1 MTTPLCLLDHHMII
15 LSSFAA
21 LISYSLQ
28 VDAFICVEPNVTTY
42 LKWKGQT
49 MKDDEA
55 SKVVDSVTLHECS
68 SLCTESSDCGSF
80 QYESTTMQ
88 CALSSTTVVSSATA
102 TLLPDA
108 VSESSFFQKICI
120 PTSAPCPSPFAFER
134 YSHHLLVGNAL
145 QVIQTAE
152 LSKCLALC
160 LEAKKALQIECRSVM
175 YYYGTNECILNRENR
190 LSQPHL
196 FINDTS
202 SLQNADYFDNSC
214 FDISCPEGWSVHWI
228 KVEPFAIS
236 DRSDII
242 LEDVTE
248 EECSKNCLQNSVR
261 DHRFPCKV
269 FAYSKSKS
277 RCHLSAESGFLNRET
292 VTNEFHRKVSQITS
306 EENYYEKICLHGT
319 PTCDNIS
326 FQYTP
331 NHALV
336 EASPSQVL
344 STLSVAKCLEACLK
358 QRAHC
363 SAAMFF
369 QEKDEC
375 VLTAKSQFTNP
386 DQFRFHLEVDYFDNL
401 CKYAK
406 KLKKSEEM
414 IDEFPSVLVMRQP
427 MKVQLPRRA
436 HASPKVIV
444 EHNAVLSS
452 EQLVPF
458 DKGNLETDC
467 RVNGIAVTM
476 HFASRTTGSI
486 YIKDHFSTCRTD
498 FENTT
503 SAVLNIELPSLRD
516 DNPSCPAQE
525 IKPSVWSFV
534 IVVQKND
541 LDAPALITDTDRVFS
556 ASCDYSNVDIGAAR
570 AAVKLSAEEPN
581 AIRLDETKPERIR
594 MTILRDGQPV
604 SSVVLGEE
612 LELRWTIIRTED
624 EDEDEFDFLVADCFA
639 ERLDGSPPYPP
650 SLQLIS
656 NGCVSRKVQHRLLL
670 YPITETK
677 DGFSTKIK
685 AFKFDGSRRVR
696 IKCAIDICEEERCR
710 QAICKAENDEIVP
723 ENESTKHQIL
733 RGIDRTTR
741 ATWVKR
747 EVLQRVKR
755 TSLMGTLTVVEKPEN
770 YYSNEEVSSE
780 PLQNFDK
787 LTRSLT
793 ECNCSSQGYVC
804 IVRSVFVL
812 LITALTIMSAFQ
824 IYQILRHVY
833 AYSSV
838 KQSSSSEISSQC
850 CDGSVIDFV
859 ARALSETGTRTISS
873 TSSSDGNESSASFAN
888 KTRSIPMQSHE
899 KPLDRRLHFPSNQS
913 ARHQRLA
920 VTGQRNAKTHK
931 PFIDDD

>member
-28 VDAFICVEPNVTTY
+28 GAIFFVVDAFICVEPNVTTY

-55 SKVVDSVTLHECS
+55 SKVVDGVTLHECS
-68 SLCTESSDCGSF
+68 SLCTEVCKFFHLKYLSDMITV
-80 QYESTTMQ
+80 YEDKEEAIHKKLTFLHGKCVLMSLLLDKRLLEEIFTDIKSTA
-88 CALSSTTVVSSATA
+88 ALHN
-102 TLLPDA
+102 PIA
-108 VSESSFFQKICI
+108 V
-120 PTSAPCPSPFAFER
+120 SAPCPSPFAFER

-248 EECSKNCLQNSVR
+248 EECSKNCLVKESTNYFQRKFLLVYISMVQLQQNSVR

-306 EENYYEKICLHGT
+306 EENYYEKICLHGKFLKLLNGT

-358 QRAHC
+358 QRAHW

-369 QEKDEC
+369 QEK
-375 VLTAKSQFTNP
+375 
-386 DQFRFHLEVDYFDNL
+386 VDYFDNL

-624 EDEDEFDFLVADCFA
+624 EGEDEFDFLVADCFA

-710 QAICKAENDEIVP
+710 QVGIIAICKAENDEIVP
-723 ENESTKHQIL
+723 EIESTKHQIL

-787 LTRSLT
+787 LTRKIQVNFDTEERFLHKYCASVLMCFQGLT

-838 KQSSSSEISSQC
+838 KQSSSSGWCILM
-850 CDGSVIDFV
+850 VFF
-859 ARALSETGTRTISS
+859 L
-873 TSSSDGNESSASFAN
+873 
-888 KTRSIPMQSHE
+888 
-899 KPLDRRLHFPSNQS
+899 L
-913 ARHQRLA
+913 
-920 VTGQRNAKTHK
+920 
-931 PFIDDD
+931 